1 MQEND
6 IHVYAHQ
13 LYNMRGQKAIAEA
26 VREETRRRASAALA
40 AHRSDPDDDSRAAPD
55 LTPVCV
61 PIVPTRIMRGLPL
74 TPTLSRKGRGSR

>member
-26 VREETRRRASAALA
+26 AHKALEFEKKRDAAQAQRWRRIEAILM
-40 AHRSDPDDDSRAAPD
+40 
-55 LTPVCV
+55 T
-61 PIVPTRIMRGLPL
+61 IRGP
-74 TPTLSRKGRGSR
+74 SQS